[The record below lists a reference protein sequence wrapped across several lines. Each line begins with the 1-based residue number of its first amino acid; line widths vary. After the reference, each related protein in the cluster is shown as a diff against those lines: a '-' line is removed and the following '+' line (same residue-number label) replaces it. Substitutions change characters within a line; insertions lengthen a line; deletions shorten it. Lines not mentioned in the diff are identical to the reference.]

1 MTYSIKSLT
10 INDVNLF
17 HQLLDCFEEVF
28 DEPQNYGSKLRPN
41 DDYIKSLL
49 NDDTFIPLVA
59 LDNNNVIGGL
69 TAYELR
75 KFEQPRS
82 EIYIYDLAVY
92 EKYRRQG
99 VATALIEQLK
109 PIARDRGAWVIIV
122 QADQNDDPPINLYT
136 KLGKREDIHHFD
148 IPVTDD

>member
-1 MTYSIKSLT
+1 MPYSIKSLT

-17 HQLLDCFEEVF
+17 HQLLNCFEEVF
-28 DEPQNYGSKLRPN
+28 DEPHNYGRNRP
-41 DDYIKSLL
+41 DDEYIKSLL
-49 NDDTFIPLVA
+49 SDDTFIALVA
-59 LDNNNVIGGL
+59 LDDDKVIGGL
-69 TAYELR
+69 AAYELR

-92 EKYRRQG
+92 EEYRRQG
-99 VATALIEQLK
+99 VATALIKHLK
-109 PIARDRGAWVIIV
+109 PIARERGAWVIIV